1 MFRADAFKATCG
13 SNVPLGLRK
22 VPRPQRPPLKA
33 VDLSIFLSL
42 VRRSFTGTNL
52 HFGEQAMRFIITAQ
66 SSTEKETTKRQSDFD
81 VELFKAYM
89 RFNEEMHQAGVLVA
103 SEGLNPSAPGAR
115 IAVANGKRY
124 VVDGPFAES
133 KELVGGFY
141 LVEVSSLEEAIQ
153 WALRAPS
160 GFGSDDILEIRQL
173 TGSGDL
179 PAEILKLI
187 TEAAPTWSASAW
199 QSRNAN

>member
-1 MFRADAFKATCG
+1 
-13 SNVPLGLRK
+13 
-22 VPRPQRPPLKA
+22 
-33 VDLSIFLSL
+33 
-42 VRRSFTGTNL
+42 
-52 HFGEQAMRFIITAQ
+52 MRFIITAQ
-66 SSTEKETTKRQSDFD
+66 ASGDSSQEGQQQSGFD

-103 SEGLNPSAPGAR
+103 SEGLNPAAKGAR

-141 LVEVSSLEEAIQ
+141 LIEVKSLEEAIQ

-160 GFGSDDILEIRQL
+160 GMGSDDILEIRQL
-173 TGSGDL
+173 TGADDL
-179 PAEILKLI
+179 PSDILQLI
-187 TEAAPTWSASAW
+187 AEAAPTWSASVW
-199 QSRNAN
+199 QSRSAK

>member
-1 MFRADAFKATCG
+1 
-13 SNVPLGLRK
+13 
-22 VPRPQRPPLKA
+22 
-33 VDLSIFLSL
+33 
-42 VRRSFTGTNL
+42 
-52 HFGEQAMRFIITAQ
+52 MRFIITAQ
-66 SSTEKETTKRQSDFD
+66 ASADKKATEQPSDFD

-89 RFNEEMHQAGVLVA
+89 RFNEEMHQAGILVA
-103 SEGLNPSAPGAR
+103 SEGLNPTAPGAR
-115 IAVANGKRY
+115 IAVAKGKRY

-141 LVEVSSLEEAIQ
+141 LIEVGSLDAAVQ

-160 GFGSDDILEIRQL
+160 GFGADDILEIRQL

-179 PAEILKLI
+179 PPEILQLI

-199 QSRNAN
+199 QSHSANR

>member
-1 MFRADAFKATCG
+1 
-13 SNVPLGLRK
+13 
-22 VPRPQRPPLKA
+22 
-33 VDLSIFLSL
+33 
-42 VRRSFTGTNL
+42 
-52 HFGEQAMRFIITAQ
+52 
-66 SSTEKETTKRQSDFD
+66 
-81 VELFKAYM
+81 M

-160 GFGSDDILEIRQL
+160 GFGADDILEIRQL
-173 TGSGDL
+173 TGAGDL
-179 PAEILKLI
+179 PPEILKLI
-187 TEAAPTWSASAW
+187 NEAAPKWSASAW
-199 QSRNAN
+199 QSRNAAN

>member
-1 MFRADAFKATCG
+1 
-13 SNVPLGLRK
+13 
-22 VPRPQRPPLKA
+22 
-33 VDLSIFLSL
+33 
-42 VRRSFTGTNL
+42 
-52 HFGEQAMRFIITAQ
+52 MRFIITAQ
-66 SSTEKETTKRQSDFD
+66 ASTDKKADEQQSDFD

-115 IAVANGKRY
+115 IAVVNGKRY
-124 VVDGPFAES
+124 VVDGPFADS

-141 LVEVSSLEEAIQ
+141 LIDVSSLDEAIQ

-160 GFGSDDILEIRQL
+160 GFGADDILEVRQL
-173 TGSGDL
+173 TGAGDL
-179 PAEILKLI
+179 PPEILRLI

-199 QSRNAN
+199 QSQATRAC

>member
-1 MFRADAFKATCG
+1 
-13 SNVPLGLRK
+13 
-22 VPRPQRPPLKA
+22 
-33 VDLSIFLSL
+33 
-42 VRRSFTGTNL
+42 
-52 HFGEQAMRFIITAQ
+52 MRFIITAQ
-66 SSTEKETTKRQSDFD
+66 PSADKKTTEPQPDFD
-81 VELFKAYM
+81 PELFKAYM
-89 RFNEEMHQAGVLVA
+89 RFNEEMHQAGILVA

-141 LVEVSSLEEAIQ
+141 LIDVSSLDEAIR

-160 GFGSDDILEIRQL
+160 GFGADDILEVRQL

-179 PAEILKLI
+179 PPDILRLI

-199 QSRNAN
+199 QSRSAT

>member
-1 MFRADAFKATCG
+1 
-13 SNVPLGLRK
+13 
-22 VPRPQRPPLKA
+22 
-33 VDLSIFLSL
+33 
-42 VRRSFTGTNL
+42 
-52 HFGEQAMRFIITAQ
+52 MRFIITAQ
-66 SSTEKETTKRQSDFD
+66 ASAENATSDPQTEFD
-81 VELFKAYM
+81 VDLFKAYM

-103 SEGLNPSAPGAR
+103 SEGLNPAAKGAR

-141 LVEVSSLEEAIQ
+141 LIEVKSFDEAIQ

-160 GFGSDDILEIRQL
+160 GFGKDDILEVRQL
-173 TGSGDL
+173 TGAEDL
-179 PAEILKLI
+179 PPEILQLI

-199 QSRNAN
+199 QSRKA